1 MMKAWEKYKE
11 EEAQQGAAE
20 ETGFLL
26 FLVGC
31 GAPCAQK
38 GPNYHHNDGEGSHRD
53 DDDDDQDVI
62 FTVASHSWFTSR
74 GEKLG

>member
-20 ETGFLL
+20 GLGFLL

-38 GPNYHHNDGEGSHRD
+38 GPNHHHDDSEGSHWHD
-53 DDDDDQDVI
+53 DDNYQDVI
-62 FTVASHSWFTSR
+62 FTVSSHSWFTSR
-74 GEKLG
+74 REKLG